1 MFCFLFLYLFIVLQ
15 TLCGYGE
22 VCAANN
28 GHEPVLNHHLGS
40 FRDLG
45 DLVFNCIVLDAPE
58 DRPVL

>member
-1 MFCFLFLYLFIVLQ
+1 V
-15 TLCGYGE
+15 GYGE

-45 DLVFNCIVLDAPE
+45 DLVFICIVLDALE